1 MLGTYRFFGC
11 PQWLKFDL
19 TRNLH
24 HIWDMSNLQSRF
36 LPKSFNAWWQRQ
48 HPNVRGGMWMLM
60 GAFMFSVM
68 VTIIKIIGS
77 RISIFEIL
85 FFRQLAMTII
95 VAPVIIRG
103 LPNSL
108 KTQMPG
114 LQALRVVA
122 ATSAMIMGF
131 SAFIHL
137 PLSTATAIGFSK
149 TMFITILAIIF
160 LKETVGI
167 RRWSAV
173 VVGFVGVIIM
183 IAPEDGWSEFANFD
197 IWSLAAL
204 ASAAC
209 AGLVMVIIRKLSQVD
224 QAITI
229 LSFQAIFVGLLMIVP
244 TLYFWVTPTL
254 EEWLWMGLLGLV
266 SVIAQTANIRA
277 YKAGEATAISTID
290 YTRLVYASILGFLI
304 FAEIPDLNTMIGAL
318 VIIAASLYTLHREGQ
333 QGKALAR
340 SKEGRTY
347 N

>member
-1 MLGTYRFFGC
+1 
-11 PQWLKFDL
+11 
-19 TRNLH
+19 
-24 HIWDMSNLQSRF
+24 
-36 LPKSFNAWWQRQ
+36 
-48 HPNVRGGMWMLM
+48 M
-60 GAFMFSVM
+60 GAFMFSIM

-103 LPNSL
+103 LPGSL
-108 KTQMPG
+108 KTQKPG

-122 ATSAMIMGF
+122 ATSAMILGF

-160 LKETVGI
+160 LKETVGV
-167 RRWSAV
+167 RRWGAV
-173 VVGFVGVIIM
+173 VIGFVGVIIM
-183 IAPEDGWSEFANFD
+183 IAPEDGWSTFSNFD

-204 ASAAC
+204 VSAAC
-209 AGLVMVIIRKLSQVD
+209 AGLVMVIIRRLSQVD

-229 LSFQAIFVGLLMIVP
+229 LSYQAIFVGLLMIVP
-244 TLYFWVTPTL
+244 TILFWVTPTL
-254 EEWLWMGLLGLV
+254 EEWLWMGLLGVV

-277 YKAGEATAISTID
+277 YKSGEATAISSID

-304 FAEIPDLNTMIGAL
+304 FSEIPDLNTMIGAG

>member
-1 MLGTYRFFGC
+1 
-11 PQWLKFDL
+11 
-19 TRNLH
+19 
-24 HIWDMSNLQSRF
+24 
-36 LPKSFNAWWQRQ
+36 
-48 HPNVRGGMWMLM
+48 
-60 GAFMFSVM
+60 
-68 VTIIKIIGS
+68 
-77 RISIFEIL
+77 
-85 FFRQLAMTII
+85 MTLI

-108 KTQMPG
+108 KTQMPA
-114 LQALRVVA
+114 LQTLRVFA
-122 ATSAMIMGF
+122 ATSAMILGF

-173 VVGFVGVIIM
+173 VIGFVGVIIM
-183 IAPEDGWSEFANFD
+183 IAPEEGWSTFSNFD

-209 AGLVMVIIRKLSQVD
+209 AGLVMVIIRRISQVD

-229 LSFQAIFVGLLMIVP
+229 LSFQAIFVGLLMIIP
-244 TLYFWVTPTL
+244 TIIFWVTPTL
-254 EEWLWMGLLGLV
+254 EEWLWMGLLGIV

-277 YKAGEATAISTID
+277 YKEGEATAISTID
-290 YTRLVYASILGFLI
+290 YTRLVYASILGFFI
-304 FAEIPDLNTMIGAL
+304 FAEIPDLNTMIGAG

>member
-1 MLGTYRFFGC
+1 
-11 PQWLKFDL
+11 
-19 TRNLH
+19 
-24 HIWDMSNLQSRF
+24 
-36 LPKSFNAWWQRQ
+36 
-48 HPNVRGGMWMLM
+48 MLM

-68 VTIIKIIGS
+68 VTIIKVIGS

-95 VAPVIIRG
+95 VALVIIRG
-103 LPNSL
+103 LANSL
-108 KTQMPG
+108 KTQMPA

-183 IAPEDGWSEFANFD
+183 IAPDDGWTTFANFD

-204 ASAAC
+204 LSAAC

-244 TLYFWVTPTL
+244 TIYFWVTPTL

-304 FAEIPDLNTMIGAL
+304 FAEIPDLNTMIGAGI
-318 VIIAASLYTLHREGQ
+318 IIAASLYTLHREGQ

-347 N
+347 T

>member
-1 MLGTYRFFGC
+1 
-11 PQWLKFDL
+11 
-19 TRNLH
+19 
-24 HIWDMSNLQSRF
+24 
-36 LPKSFNAWWQRQ
+36 
-48 HPNVRGGMWMLM
+48 MLM

-68 VTIIKIIGS
+68 VTIIKVIGS

-108 KTQMPG
+108 KTQMPA

-183 IAPEDGWSEFANFD
+183 IAPDDGWTTFANFD

-204 ASAAC
+204 LSAAC

-244 TLYFWVTPTL
+244 TIYFWVTPTL

-304 FAEIPDLNTMIGAL
+304 FAEIPDLNTMIGAGI
-318 VIIAASLYTLHREGQ
+318 IIAASLYTLHREGQ

-347 N
+347 T

>member
-1 MLGTYRFFGC
+1 ML
-11 PQWLKFDL
+11 
-19 TRNLH
+19 
-24 HIWDMSNLQSRF
+24 
-36 LPKSFNAWWQRQ
+36 
-48 HPNVRGGMWMLM
+48 V

-108 KTQMPG
+108 KTQMPA

-183 IAPEDGWSEFANFD
+183 IAPEDGWTTFANFD

-204 ASAAC
+204 LSAAC

-244 TLYFWVTPTL
+244 TIYFWVTPTL

-304 FAEIPDLNTMIGAL
+304 FAEIPDLNTMIGAA